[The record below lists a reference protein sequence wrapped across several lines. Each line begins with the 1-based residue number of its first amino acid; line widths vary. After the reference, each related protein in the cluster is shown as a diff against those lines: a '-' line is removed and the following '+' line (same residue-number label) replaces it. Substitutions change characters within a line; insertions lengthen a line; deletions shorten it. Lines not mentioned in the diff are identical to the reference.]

1 MTQQPPFDPNQPG
14 AQVPPPPYPGAAPG
28 QPPYPGAVPGQ
39 PPYPGAAPGQPY
51 PGAAPGQP
59 YPGAAPGQP
68 YPGQP
73 PYPGAV
79 PGQPYPPQPPAKK
92 SKKKLIIGGIAGVIL
107 LACLGT
113 AITGGGDDTAAPE
126 KTTAAADAGKGDA
139 PAADEVKAEE
149 TKAEET
155 KKAEEPAK
163 DETPGLKDAAR
174 DGKFEFKVTSVKCGV
189 KQIGSD
195 FLNQKAQGQYCLI
208 NVSVKNIGKEA
219 QDFAD
224 SVQKAFDADKV
235 EYAVDSGAAIYL
247 EDNKVLFTKINPGN
261 TVKGTL
267 VFDVPKGTKL
277 TSVELHDSMFSG
289 GVTVNL
295 K

>member
-14 AQVPPPPYPGAAPG
+14 AQVPP
-28 QPPYPGAVPGQ
+28 
-39 PPYPGAAPGQPY
+39 PY

-73 PYPGAV
+73 YPGQPPYPGAV
-79 PGQPYPPQPPAKK
+79 AGQPYPPQPQPPAKK
-92 SKKKLIIGGIAGVIL
+92 SKKKLIIGGIAGVVL

-113 AITGGGDDTAAPE
+113 AITGGGDDSAAPE

-155 KKAEEPAK
+155 EKAEEPAK

-174 DGKFEFKVTSVKCGV
+174 DGKFEFKVAGVKCGV

-224 SVQKAFDADKV
+224 SVQKAFDADEV